1 MKENKRLE
9 PLNDLLVFLIP
20 FIVIFGICLIINGDK
35 SPGGGFQ
42 GGAIFTGIFITS
54 FLVDESREFN
64 LNTLKLVEKFA
75 FISLTLIILSFL
87 FVRFTDLSY
96 EVKKV
101 YLLITNL
108 LIGVKVCA
116 GLTLVFLRF
125 SRIEREDE

>member
-1 MKENKRLE
+1 MNENNNLE

-20 FIVIFGICLIINGDK
+20 FIIVFGICLIINGDK

-54 FLVDESREFN
+54 FLVDSTREFN
-64 LNTLKLVEKFA
+64 LNRLKLIEKFA

-87 FVRFTDLSY
+87 FVKFADLPY
-96 EVKKV
+96 EVKKI
-101 YLLITNL
+101 YLLVTNL

-125 SRIEREDE
+125 SRIEKEDE